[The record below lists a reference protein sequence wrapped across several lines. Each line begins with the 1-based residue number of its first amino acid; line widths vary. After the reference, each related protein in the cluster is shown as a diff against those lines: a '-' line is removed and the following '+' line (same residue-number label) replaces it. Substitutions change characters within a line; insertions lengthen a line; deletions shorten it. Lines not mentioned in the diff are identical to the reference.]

1 MSLRFQFGTRNLLWA
16 TLWVAVWAAALSILR
31 SYLHHDPP
39 LPETHVVFYLSLL
52 FAFFS
57 TPFVAVG
64 ALFSRT
70 KAGLVVGGII
80 AIACIVML
88 YSRR

>member
-1 MSLRFQFGTRNLLWA
+1 MSSRFQFGARNLLLA
-16 TLWVAVWAAALSILR
+16 TVWVAVWAAALSILR
-31 SYLHHDPP
+31 SYQHHDPP
-39 LPETHVVFYLSLL
+39 LPETHVLLYLSLL

-64 ALFSRT
+64 ALLSRT

-80 AIACIVML
+80 AIACIAML
-88 YSRR
+88 YSWR